1 MDRRS
6 TEFYNRLTKSWLQ
19 GNDIEIY
26 STHKEGKTVVTER
39 SIRTLRIKFINIWLQ
54 HQNKRVLIN

>member
-19 GNDIEIY
+19 DNDIEIY

-39 SIRTLRIKFINIWLQ
+39 SIRTLRMKFINI
-54 HQNKRVLIN
+54 

>member
-6 TEFYNRLTKSWLQ
+6 TEFYYRLTKSWLQ

>member
-19 GNDIEIY
+19 DNDIEIY

>member
-6 TEFYNRLTKSWLQ
+6 TEFYYRLTKSWLQ
-19 GNDIEIY
+19 DNDIEIY